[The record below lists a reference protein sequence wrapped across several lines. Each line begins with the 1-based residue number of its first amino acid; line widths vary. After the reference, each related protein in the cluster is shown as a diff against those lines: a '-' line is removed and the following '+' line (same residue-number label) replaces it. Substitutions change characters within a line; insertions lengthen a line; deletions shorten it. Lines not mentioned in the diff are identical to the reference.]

1 MFKQRDGMTKVPV
14 TLELSPDLFY
24 AVHDLASEKEGTVG
38 SVVEDLLAS
47 HLATNKKA
55 LPTTKFADERLVFA
69 LQKLLFRDLAE
80 ATSWSD
86 LDTRLSKHGYYMRI
100 AWGGL
105 SLHSETSGQKLCNLH
120 DMGFSYG
127 TFVRRFGPGR
137 PKDPNAV

>member
-55 LPTTKFADERLVFA
+55 LPTVGRSHRFFSFA
-69 LQKLLFRDLAE
+69 
-80 ATSWSD
+80 
-86 LDTRLSKHGYYMRI
+86 
-100 AWGGL
+100 
-105 SLHSETSGQKLCNLH
+105 NLK
-120 DMGFSYG
+120 SI
-127 TFVRRFGPGR
+127 
-137 PKDPNAV
+137 